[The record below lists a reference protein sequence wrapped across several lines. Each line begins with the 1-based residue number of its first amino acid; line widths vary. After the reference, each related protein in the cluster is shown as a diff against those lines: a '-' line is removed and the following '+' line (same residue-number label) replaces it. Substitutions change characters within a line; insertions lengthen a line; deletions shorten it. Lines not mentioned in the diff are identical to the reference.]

1 MKKQQILA
9 KIEELQR
16 KLADGD
22 YTDDSDAGKRTIQGQ
37 VAIRRNEIN
46 RKYGF
51 VHKGISSY
59 ICEITSIIMYRS
71 KDYKRMTNFD
81 WDKVHANNIKVT
93 ARLRTYCEILKNE
106 DLYFAI
112 YDDVCRT
119 FAELFKKY
127 GYT

>member
-37 VAIRRNEIN
+37 VTIRRNEIN
-46 RKYGF
+46 RKYGLG
-51 VHKGISSY
+51 HKGISSY
-59 ICEITSIIMYRS
+59 ICEITLRIMYHS
-71 KDYKRMTNFD
+71 KDYKRMTNSD
-81 WDKVHANNIKVT
+81 WDEVHAHNIKVT

-127 GYT
+127 WHT